1 MESLNP
7 CLSCLLHIRLGLQ
20 SGESLRQSLHRFIA
34 QHQNSLSD
42 LLHQWLIFYDQG
54 QEFDLTSVKS
64 VYRRQLLRLFRQG
77 LNGRPVSAE
86 LAALESEVEL
96 AIQSEIDQ
104 YVSDLPLRAMLP
116 LLFFQFP
123 AYLLLLLGPILLQFI
138 KGLQ

>member
-1 MESLNP
+1 M
-7 CLSCLLHIRLGLQ
+7 
-20 SGESLRQSLHRFIA
+20 
-34 QHQNSLSD
+34 
-42 LLHQWLIFYDQG
+42 
-54 QEFDLTSVKS
+54 
-64 VYRRQLLRLFRQG
+64 
-77 LNGRPVSAE
+77 
-86 LAALESEVEL
+86 EL

>member
-34 QHQNSLSD
+34 QHQNSLSG

-77 LNGRPVSAE
+77 LNGRPVS
-86 LAALESEVEL
+86 
-96 AIQSEIDQ
+96 
-104 YVSDLPLRAMLP
+104 LRAMLP